1 MPKQKDERKG
11 AAQDSAAKEE
21 KFRDFFTTTVA
32 DIPAEMVRRDEEA
45 AQKPKGVFG
54 RLFGHAKT
62 AKPKEEPQTGT
73 DLELP
78 TGEVLLG
85 SEVQSMPDEDA
96 LDLDLT
102 LRTAGPGTDFPQPR
116 AEQSAPAAPEM
127 AEEPAPAP
135 QPERKPEPE
144 QKPEPP
150 RAAAPAEP
158 AARPEKP
165 QKKNVQNP
173 KNAPEVLLPQE
184 QQEQQEMQ
192 QLKDM
197 LNGMSRPAAAAK
209 PKPVEE
215 TLEPIRTVDVPLD
228 DPEEPETPEKAPEPP
243 RTTMVFAAD
252 KPLPEKK
259 SVFRMFGDADDEA
272 KNEAKPESAEAAEA
286 PAAPAEEPE
295 TGSAKEEKEDTMSL
309 PLTPLEEEPAPEAET
324 PVAAPA
330 AEEAAQPEGAEEGP
344 VLKTEAEDALPAED
358 EAPESVG
365 DKLRRMSA
373 ELTLRCVLAGILA
386 VVLLHVGLVADR
398 MLTPLAALDPDAA
411 PAAFYAANLL
421 LFAASLVVSFPVLRD
436 GLNGLRGRPSAETMP
451 ALAAVAALLQAVIAL
466 LTANSYRSTEGLSI
480 LTGIAALGLFLALL
494 GNRVMLAA
502 VRGGYELLGETTDLQ
517 GARRAEDKDLIRAL
531 ARNLEQMDP
540 WVLLSRPQT
549 ADDSF
554 VEQSLDERAGER
566 RAQRNSYIL
575 LGVAVLSAL
584 LCLVVGRDVK
594 LTAAALTAVLCM
606 GAPLSSTLIS
616 GLAALRLQRSAA
628 AVGAVVPGWAAIQEL
643 GGIDTIQVDADD
655 LFTADSVTLEDIRIF
670 KGGRIDRAILYAAS
684 VLNQCGG
691 TLQGLFRQIIED
703 RTDILFP
710 VKDLEI
716 HRGLGF
722 AAWCDNNHIQ
732 IGTRRFL
739 EQEGVALPDEDYEN
753 QHSKNGELQILY
765 LAVSGN
771 VHAMFVI
778 RYVGGRNIA
787 RSLAALQQENI
798 RLLVTSLDP
807 SLTAKHITEAYRLPE
822 GMVTLLDQE
831 QCAALEAAPAEDAPC
846 CMYHQK
852 GFASLTGG
860 LRAAD
865 KAQNAETTATTV
877 QMVSVLFSVAI
888 AVLLTSARS
897 IWQLPVTYVLMYQAA
912 WSALSI
918 AVCALKQHN

>member
-1 MPKQKDERKG
+1 MPKDKNNGREMTPD
-11 AAQDSAAKEE
+11 E
-21 KFRDFFTTTVA
+21 KFRSFFSTTAV
-32 DIPAEMVRRDEEA
+32 DIPEEMTRRDENQPEEKPQKRFGLFGRGKEKQETDEA
-45 AQKPKGVFG
+45 AAEQ
-54 RLFGHAKT
+54 
-62 AKPKEEPQTGT
+62 PQ
-73 DLELP
+73 EMP
-78 TGEVLLG
+78 TGEVRLG
-85 SEVQSMPDEDA
+85 EDA
-96 LDLDLT
+96 
-102 LRTAGPGTDFPQPR
+102 Q
-116 AEQSAPAAPEM
+116 
-127 AEEPAPAP
+127 
-135 QPERKPEPE
+135 PEPE
-144 QKPEPP
+144 ADLELMLKPEADPEQELAP
-150 RAAAPAEP
+150 WPFLEKEAEDAQPEAPAKKPEEKSAPQTAEPPAAVKPETPRQSAVP
-158 AARPEKP
+158 AARPAEQHSTAKP
-165 QKKNVQNP
+165 LRHP

-184 QQEQQEMQ
+184 EQEQQEMA
-192 QLKDM
+192 QLKAM
-197 LNGMSRPAAAAK
+197 INGLSDQKPEKPAPRAEAAPAAETEPAESKKKPSGAPLPAA
-209 PKPVEE
+209 
-215 TLEPIRTVDVPLD
+215 
-228 DPEEPETPEKAPEPP
+228 
-243 RTTMVFAAD
+243 VFAAAPELQPEPVPQP
-252 KPLPEKK
+252 KKTEQPEKQP
-259 SVFRMFGDADDEA
+259 VVDFFGKAQSEDA
-272 KNEAKPESAEAAEA
+272 PQA
-286 PAAPAEEPE
+286 PLAPAEEP
-295 TGSAKEEKEDTMSL
+295 AAKEDTMSL
-309 PLTPLEEEPAPEAET
+309 PLLPLDGEEPQQAPEK
-324 PVAAPA
+324 APA
-330 AEEAAQPEGAEEGP
+330 APQPE
-344 VLKTEAEDALPAED
+344 LKAEAEDAVSPEEHAETELPEP
-358 EAPESVG
+358 EATA
-365 DKLRRMSA
+365 DKLHRMSA
-373 ELTLRCVLAGILA
+373 ELTLRCVLGGILA
-386 VVLLHVGLVADR
+386 VVLLHFGLVSDGLLPA
-398 MLTPLAALDPDAA
+398 MAALDPDAA

-421 LFAASLVVSFPVLRD
+421 LLAASLCVGFPVLRD

-451 ALAAVAALLQAVIAL
+451 ALAAVAALLQAVTAL
-466 LTANSYRSTEGLSI
+466 LTANSYRTTEGLSI
-480 LTGIAALGLFLALL
+480 LTGVAALGLFLALL
-494 GNRVMLAA
+494 GSRVMLAA
-502 VRGGYELLGETTDLQ
+502 VKGGYELVTNGVEFE
-517 GARRAEDKDLIRAL
+517 GAYRAKDKDLLRAL
-531 ARNLEQMDP
+531 ARDLEQKDP
-540 WVLLSRPQT
+540 WVLLSRPMKE
-549 ADDSF
+549 ADGF
-554 VEQSLDERAGER
+554 VEQSLSERASER
-566 RAQRNSYIL
+566 RARKVSYIL
-575 LGVAVLSAL
+575 LGVALLSGVLFL
-584 LCLVVGRDVK
+584 LAGAGWNK
-594 LTAAALTAVLCM
+594 AAAAMAAVLCM
-606 GAPLSSTLIS
+606 GAPLSSTLIAGVAS
-616 GLAALRLQRSAA
+616 LRLQRAAA
-628 AVGAVVPGWAAIQEL
+628 AVGAVVPGWQAIEQL
-643 GGIDTIQVDADD
+643 GGIDTLQIDADD
-655 LFTADSVTLEDIRIF
+655 LFTADSAQLEDIRIF

-684 VLNQCGG
+684 VLNQSGG